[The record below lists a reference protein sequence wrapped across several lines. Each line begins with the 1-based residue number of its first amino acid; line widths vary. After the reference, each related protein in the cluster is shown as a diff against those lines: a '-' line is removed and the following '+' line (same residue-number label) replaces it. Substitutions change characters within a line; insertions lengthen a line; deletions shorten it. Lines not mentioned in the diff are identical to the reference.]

1 MARRK
6 QPVIPDA
13 LLDQLL
19 AGADAKTA
27 FDKDGLLEELKKAL
41 AERALNAEMDHH
53 LDAGEGDGNRRNG
66 YGKKTVLTG
75 TGKIPL
81 EVPRD
86 RLSTFDPQLIAKY
99 QRRFPGFDEKIIS
112 MYARGMSTREIQ
124 GHLRELYGLDVSPDL
139 ISAVTD
145 AVLEEVTEW
154 QNRPLEALYPLIFF
168 DAIRI
173 KVRDEG
179 TVRNKAVYIALGVR
193 PDGTKEVLGLWI
205 EQSEGAKFWLRVMNE
220 LKGRGVEDVLIAI
233 VDGLKGFPEA
243 ITAVFPQA
251 QVQTCVVHLI
261 RHSLAFVSYK
271 DRRAVATALKQ
282 IYKAKDADAGKTA
295 LEDFAEGPCG
305 KKYPAIAQSW
315 RRNWSEVIPFFAFP
329 DDVRRII
336 YTTNSIESLNAKLR
350 RAVRSR
356 GHFPTDDSALK
367 LLFLVLNRAAKEWKM
382 PPREWAMAKAQL
394 AILFEDRFTLAL

>member
-13 LLDQLL
+13 LVDQLL
-19 AGADAKTA
+19 GGADAKTA
-27 FDKDGLLEELKKAL
+27 FDKDGLLDELKKAL
-41 AERALNAEMDHH
+41 AERALNAEIDHH

-66 YGKKTVLTG
+66 YGRKTVLTG
-75 TGKIPL
+75 TGKIAL
-81 EVPRD
+81 DIPRD
-86 RLSTFDPQLIAKY
+86 RQSSFDPQLIAKY
-99 QRRFPGFDEKIIS
+99 QRRFPGFDDKIVS

-124 GHLRELYGLDVSPDL
+124 GHLRELYGIDASPDL
-139 ISAVTD
+139 VSAVTD
-145 AVLEEVTEW
+145 AVLEEVAEW
-154 QNRPLEALYPLIFF
+154 QNRPLEALYALIFF

-179 TVRNKAVYIALGVR
+179 TVRNKAVYVALGVR

-220 LKGRGVEDVLIAI
+220 LKGRGIEDVLIAV

-271 DRRAVATALKQ
+271 DRRAVAATLKQ
-282 IYKAKDADAGKTA
+282 IYRAKDADAGKTA
-295 LEDFAEGPCG
+295 LEDFSNGQWG

-329 DDVRRII
+329 DEVRRII
-336 YTTNSIESLNAKLR
+336 YTTNAIESLNAKLR
-350 RAVRSR
+350 RAVRTR
-356 GHFPTDDSALK
+356 GHFPTDESALK
-367 LLFLVLNRAAKEWKM
+367 LLYLVLNLAAKEWKM
-382 PPREWAMAKAQL
+382 PPREWCMAKAQF
-394 AILFEDRFTLAL
+394 AILFEDRFTLA